1 MTAQTV
7 TRRLAAILAADM
19 VGFSRLV
26 QLDEAGTLA
35 RQKSILRTV
44 IQPRIAEH
52 AGRLFKTTGDGFL
65 VEFSSAV
72 EALNCAADIQRDMAL
87 HEDDAPEDRQIAYRI
102 GINVGEIIADDGDV
116 FGDGVNI
123 AARLEVEADP
133 GGILVSETV
142 FRTVRGKLDLGFEDI
157 GPQTVKN
164 IADPVQAYHVL
175 LDPEDAGQVFTA
187 QPRRRLPWLIGAV
200 GVLIAALL
208 AVFLFLPTNE
218 EVAEDP
224 VPPEPVA
231 LRLLVLP
238 YMAQDPDGEVY
249 ADATSENL
257 WLTLSR
263 LRDLETVTRSDA
275 LTLEGIDPTP
285 EQIAAFGAVS
295 HVLDGQVAVQNGQI
309 TLTSRLRDAAGA
321 VVWEQTGMI
330 PEAGLLAEV
339 ARHKTAMT
347 SALKIPLNAT
357 ERALLEQTYTDSPQ
371 AFLDFARATNL
382 LQTYHWNNFPQALT
396 LFEQAL
402 AARPGFVEAQAGYAQ
417 INYDIW
423 RAEWS
428 NVRNTRTAMEIAEQA
443 ADAALALEPNHPQA
457 MTVKVFI
464 RMHLG
469 RFDEALVLAQGA
481 MFRNSDAPLTHRAL
495 GWALL
500 ASGQTE
506 TAVAEFDTY
515 LATAPRLRAMDVMSV
530 ANAWVVLGRPEQALT
545 LLSTVEGDPNN
556 RLGRAVIAAIALV
569 RAGQVET
576 AQQYMAAVMQG
587 VPFANLQWWRHLMD
601 HYADPAVWNSLATD
615 LAAAGMPE
623 WPFAYDVAHA
633 SDRLGHDELVAL
645 FETGFNSINGFDE
658 LGGELRLTVS
668 PDGRIEFANSYL
680 ADKYTGA
687 WRVDGDL
694 VCLTFADLYKG
705 REVCEQIYRDPENLA
720 RRIVM
725 LTSFGLRKLGVSP
738 FQAGPDR

>member
-1 MTAQTV
+1 M
-7 TRRLAAILAADM
+7 
-19 VGFSRLV
+19 
-26 QLDEAGTLA
+26 
-35 RQKSILRTV
+35 

-52 AGRLFKTTGDGFL
+52 AGQLFKTTGDGFL

-275 LTLEGIDPTP
+275 LTLENSIRHQSRSPRS
-285 EQIAAFGAVS
+285 ARSAGAGRAGGGAERTDHADQQVTGCGWRCS
-295 HVLDGQVAVQNGQI
+295 LGTNGYDTGGGSAGRGRPALDGHDLRAQNTAQRHRTRTTGTDLYRQP
-309 TLTSRLRDAAGA
+309 AG
-321 VVWEQTGMI
+321 VSG
-330 PEAGLLAEV
+330 
-339 ARHKTAMT
+339 
-347 SALKIPLNAT
+347 
-357 ERALLEQTYTDSPQ
+357 
-371 AFLDFARATNL
+371 F
-382 LQTYHWNNFPQALT
+382 
-396 LFEQAL
+396 
-402 AARPGFVEAQAGYAQ
+402 RPGDQP
-417 INYDIW
+417 
-423 RAEWS
+423 
-428 NVRNTRTAMEIAEQA
+428 A
-443 ADAALALEPNHPQA
+443 ADLSLE
-457 MTVKVFI
+457 
-464 RMHLG
+464 HLSI
-469 RFDEALVLAQGA
+469 GA
-481 MFRNSDAPLTHRAL
+481 DPVRTGA
-495 GWALL
+495 
-500 ASGQTE
+500 
-506 TAVAEFDTY
+506 
-515 LATAPRLRAMDVMSV
+515 
-530 ANAWVVLGRPEQALT
+530 GRPA
-545 LLSTVEGDPNN
+545 GICGGAG
-556 RLGRAVIAAIALV
+556 RLC
-569 RAGQVET
+569 
-576 AQQYMAAVMQG
+576 
-587 VPFANLQWWRHLMD
+587 
-601 HYADPAVWNSLATD
+601 ADQL
-615 LAAAGMPE
+615 
-623 WPFAYDVAHA
+623 
-633 SDRLGHDELVAL
+633 
-645 FETGFNSINGFDE
+645 
-658 LGGELRLTVS
+658 
-668 PDGRIEFANSYL
+668 
-680 ADKYTGA
+680 
-687 WRVDGDL
+687 
-694 VCLTFADLYKG
+694 
-705 REVCEQIYRDPENLA
+705 
-720 RRIVM
+720 
-725 LTSFGLRKLGVSP
+725 
-738 FQAGPDR
+738 